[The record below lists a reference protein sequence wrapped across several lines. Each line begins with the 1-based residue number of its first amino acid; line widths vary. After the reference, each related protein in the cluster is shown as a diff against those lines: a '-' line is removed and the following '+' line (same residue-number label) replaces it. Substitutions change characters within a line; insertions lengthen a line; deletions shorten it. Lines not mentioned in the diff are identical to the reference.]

1 MDISIYRREAIH
13 AMLPWPS
20 PSWRFVADA
29 TMLVWGPAI
38 SDFASLSASF
48 YDGEVLELEVYA
60 AGVRNLNQIAELD
73 LERKS

>member
-1 MDISIYRREAIH
+1 MDISIYRREAID

-20 PSWRFVADA
+20 HSCRFVADA
-29 TMLVWGPAI
+29 TMLMVGPVI

-48 YDGEVLELEVYA
+48 YDGGVLELEVYTT
-60 AGVRNLNQIAELD
+60 GVRDLNQIAELD